1 MVTWG
6 VANGADNSAFVFE
19 EAEWLDGTYT
29 YNVSATPGFMTLP
42 FEIQGTT
49 NGTLYKALGVKDH
62 ALQLQEAT
70 NIPAGEP
77 FYYVPGVSAESQ
89 AITTEYFTLPTDDYS
104 EVVTTLEAKTVN
116 GLVGVFE
123 ATKVVKDCGYIFNG
137 TIVTT
142 NAGQVIA
149 ANSAYLATEVATEE
163 TGNINLP
170 IDGTINSINS
180 ISLDSTMPTQ
190 VDVYTLTGV
199 KVRSNV
205 NAGGATR
212 GLNKGLYIIG
222 GKKIFVK

>member
-1 MVTWG
+1 M
-6 VANGADNSAFVFE
+6 
-19 EAEWLDGTYT
+19 
-29 YNVSATPGFMTLP
+29 
-42 FEIQGTT
+42 
-49 NGTLYKALGVKDH
+49 
-62 ALQLQEAT
+62 
-70 NIPAGEP
+70 
-77 FYYVPGVSAESQ
+77 
-89 AITTEYFTLPTDDYS
+89 
-104 EVVTTLEAKTVN
+104 N

-123 ATKVVKDCGYIFNG
+123 ATKVAKDCGYIFNG

-163 TGNINLP
+163 TGMINLP

-180 ISLDSTMPTQ
+180 ISLDSTMPAQ

-212 GLNKGLYIIG
+212 GLNKGLYVIG